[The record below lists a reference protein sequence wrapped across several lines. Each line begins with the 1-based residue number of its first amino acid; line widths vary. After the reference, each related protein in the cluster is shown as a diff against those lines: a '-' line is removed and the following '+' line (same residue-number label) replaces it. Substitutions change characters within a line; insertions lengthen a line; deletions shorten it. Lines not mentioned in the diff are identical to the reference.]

1 MPSTLYLLTTAEGL
15 ESEVQ
20 DSLLAEPEV
29 AASQVLFKNHVVARV
44 RDDADATRL
53 QDRIEGVRRIASYSS
68 A

>member
-1 MPSTLYLLTTAEGL
+1 MPATLYLLTTVEGF

-20 DSLLAEPEV
+20 DSLLAHPDI

-44 RDDADATRL
+44 PDEVDASRL
-53 QDRIEGVRRIASYSS
+53 QDQVEGVQRVARYSS

>member
-20 DSLLAEPEV
+20 DSLLAEPQV

-44 RDDADATRL
+44 RDDLDAARL
-53 QDRIEGVRRIASYSS
+53 QDRIEGVRQVASYSS

>member
-1 MPSTLYLLTTAEGL
+1 MPATLYLLTTAEGF

-20 DSLLAEPEV
+20 DSLLADPDI

-44 RDDADATRL
+44 SDEVDASRL
-53 QDRIEGVRRIASYSS
+53 QDRIEGVQRVACYSS